1 MRKLV
6 ILAALLALGCHRA
19 APQAAPGAAVDA
31 STPAGPDLCDQM
43 IDHMFVLAEATG
55 KLSFTQ
61 RMMMRGVKSQV
72 VGQCRKE
79 GLSQAQADCFLRV
92 QKPEEL
98 KTIEDCP
105 ALKAHP
111 LLWLSSGPADGGE
124 PAEAAPTKL

>member
-6 ILAALLALGCHRA
+6 ILAALLVSGCHHRA
-19 APQAAPGAAVDA
+19 PPAASGTTVDA
-31 STPAGPDLCDQM
+31 GTPAGPDLCDQM

-61 RMMMRGVKSQV
+61 RMMMRGFKGQV
-72 VGQCRKE
+72 VDQCRKE

-98 KTIEDCP
+98 QGLEDCP

-111 LLWLSSGPADGGE
+111 LKWLSSGPPDGGE
-124 PAEAAPTKL
+124 PQEPPPTKL

>member
-6 ILAALLALGCHRA
+6 ILVVLLASGCHRGA
-19 APQAAPGAAVDA
+19 TQVAPGAAIDA

-61 RMMMRGVKSQV
+61 RMMMRGFKSQV
-72 VGQCRKE
+72 VDVCRKE
-79 GLSQAQADCFLRV
+79 GISQAQADCFLHV
-92 QKPEEL
+92 NTPEEM
-98 KTIEDCP
+98 KQIEDCP

-111 LLWLSSGPADGGE
+111 LKWLSAGPPDGGE
-124 PAEAAPTKL
+124 PAEPAPTKL